1 MMSTIKFKGVP
12 KAVYQVAYFLGK
24 LVKSSVLAMQ
34 SLRNLEVTSVDF
46 FTFFQ
51 KTLPGTAKDML
62 ILFCL
67 GIFVCIKYLGRRYSY
82 LKHLSGC
89 EINSLC

>member
-46 FTFFQ
+46 FNLLS
-51 KTLPGTAKDML
+51 KNLA
-62 ILFCL
+62 
-67 GIFVCIKYLGRRYSY
+67 RYGKRY
-82 LKHLSGC
+82 V
-89 EINSLC
+89 NSFLLRHFRVH